1 MTNLYQNAEHNLTV
15 RIILSAAFDPNRPDV
30 ADDFINQ
37 SLAPSE
43 QWRARQYTP
52 TSSISGGLEEAPNF
66 FQDEV
71 PWEIRRKTL
80 GGATIF
86 SKSPAVSDKN
96 TTNTDYT
103 NDKRNTNELT
113 VANEFEL
120 DVSNIT
126 HTFQSL
132 TAVGPLP
139 GMPRRH
145 MEDVKDTA
153 QLTALAIDLG
163 MIREIISVQGVLI
176 DRPNHPNS
184 ESGHH
189 VRRQHLLDLLRT
201 QYAFVHGI
209 NRTRKDPWQNINR
222 FPALTIGAMTNRTA
236 ETIGDRAYE
245 GDQPS
250 NDPRGIAR
258 KGAAN
263 SAQVADAAA
272 RNLTV
277 PKYSWVPKPTYSG
290 RNRYRGLMRRL
301 TVKNE
306 GGRPDVWNYSFEF
319 VVIKNEMQQRVI

>member
-30 ADDFINQ
+30 ADDFIND
-37 SLAPSE
+37 SFIPAAR
-43 QWRARQYTP
+43 WRSKIYTA
-52 TSSISGGLEEAPNF
+52 SSVSSGGMEEAPNH

-71 PWEIRRKTL
+71 PYSIRQKTL
-80 GGATIF
+80 GGATLF
-86 SKSPAVSDKN
+86 NKSAAVSSKN
-96 TTNTDYT
+96 TSNSDDT

-120 DVSNIT
+120 DVSNLT

-132 TAVGPLP
+132 TAVAPLP
-139 GMPRRH
+139 GMPRRA

-176 DRPNHPNS
+176 DRPNHPSS

-258 KGAAN
+258 TGARDI
-263 SAQVADAAA
+263 AQVMDARR
-272 RNLTV
+272 RNV
-277 PKYSWVPKPTYSG
+277 SYPEYSWVPKPTYAG

-306 GGRPDVWNYSFEF
+306 GGRPDIWNYSFEF